1 MSTQPPSRTKF
12 YLDKKHGKVMG
23 VCAGLA
29 DYTGFD
35 VTLVRILF
43 VLGVFMGGGALI
55 PVYLIAGII
64 ARDKP
69 RELEETDPEEK
80 RFWQGVR
87 TSPSRTARDIK
98 SRFRDIDRR
107 LAQIEH
113 YVTVENR
120 SLAREIE
127 QATNQAANGTA
138 RAVPSV
144 QPSCEVWRAL
154 RGGAAPAQQVPG
166 VAQPAVDAQVVSD
179 ICNNII
185 RRRPEKIHADDK

>member
-43 VLGVFMGGGALI
+43 VLGVVMGGGALI
-55 PVYLIAGII
+55 PVYFVAGII
-64 ARDKP
+64 AHDKP
-69 RELEETDPEEK
+69 RELEVTDPEEK
-80 RFWQGVR
+80 KFWQSVR

-127 QATNQAANGTA
+127 Q
-138 RAVPSV
+138 
-144 QPSCEVWRAL
+144 L
-154 RGGAAPAQQVPG
+154 R
-166 VAQPAVDAQVVSD
+166 
-179 ICNNII
+179 
-185 RRRPEKIHADDK
+185 